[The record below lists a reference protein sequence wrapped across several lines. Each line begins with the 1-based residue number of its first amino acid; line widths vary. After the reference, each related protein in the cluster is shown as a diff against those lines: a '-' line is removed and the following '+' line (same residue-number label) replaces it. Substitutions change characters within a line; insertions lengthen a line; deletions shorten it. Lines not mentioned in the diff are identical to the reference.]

1 MRTFCIAF
9 VLATGLA
16 GCAATSPVAPA
27 APDPVPIPKNILA
40 RKTCQEDIVPQ
51 PGTTAK
57 RVPFAARPGDIHAY
71 VVISYKLDGSGK
83 AVKPKVIYSQP
94 DNEAFDEIVLNQ
106 LKHTRFIPG
115 VIEDSCAYVRTYTLR
130 PAGTGT
136 ETIEIPVNSG
146 IGPKTFSRGS

>member
-1 MRTFCIAF
+1 MRTSCIAL

-27 APDPVPIPKNILA
+27 ASDRVPIPKNILA

-51 PGTTAK
+51 PGTAIK
-57 RVPFAARPGDIHAY
+57 HVPFAARPGDIHAY

-94 DNEAFDEIVLNQ
+94 SYRIFEKNALNQ